1 MKKVNDTY
9 KHEGSK
15 MTRTIDRESSR
26 KKLFGGTV
34 VKTTKGKIVTDF
46 GNQKM
51 GADSKLVK
59 QKTVYDK
66 GGEMVKQKTK
76 VLPMSKIAKFI

>member
-34 VKTTKGKIVTDF
+34 VKTNKGKIVNDF
-46 GNQKM
+46 GKQKM
-51 GADSKLVK
+51 
-59 QKTVYDK
+59 
-66 GGEMVKQKTK
+66 
-76 VLPMSKIAKFI
+76 